1 MKKSYESYCEQ
12 KGAYK
17 KAVREEW
24 ERENNII
31 IIISKKCQRRKYK
44 NVTKNSLLYLQVEFY
59 LQRK

>member
-24 ERENNII
+24 ERENNASSLFKLKIQEI
-31 IIISKKCQRRKYK
+31 HK
-44 NVTKNSLLYLQVEFY
+44 NT
-59 LQRK
+59 